1 MITMEPRAIAKQI
14 MAFQKA
20 TVDSSFDALGL
31 LQDQTERLMSM
42 LTQQAFCFPDEGKKV
57 LGEWVTACKKTRDD
71 FKQAVD
77 ENFKNMESFLGVGEK
92 GEAA

>member
-1 MITMEPRAIAKQI
+1 MEPRAIAKQI

-20 TVDSSFDALGL
+20 AIDSSFDALGL
-31 LQDQTERLMSM
+31 LQDQTERVVHTLM
-42 LTQQAFCFPDEGKKV
+42 QQAFCFPDEGKRV

-77 ENFKNMESFLGVGEK
+77 ENFKNMESFLDVGEK
-92 GEAA
+92 GVAG